1 MNIRE
6 IAKKAKCSPAT
17 VSRVLSGRKG
27 DISISEKTWNKIMD
41 ICREHDYH
49 PSIHAARLFSKKS
62 KMIGFLY
69 GGQGADV
76 YNENRSLS
84 LFYCTKALAEANYR
98 LLPIV
103 DNAEFYNNE
112 DFINIFKRG
121 EIDGLIVWGPTE
133 KDYPFLKRLLDMEYP
148 FVCLTNKISDCPSVY
163 SDQRAMVE
171 CLTLRC
177 IERGAKKIVGIMPQ
191 DGYCYEE
198 RYRGFQAAIRRHDV
212 KAVELR
218 ELDTSSHI
226 SLQDTCETAFKEKPD
241 AIICA
246 NDESAVY
253 LEMCLVSKGVRIP
266 NDIMITGGDNLRL
279 SQYCPIP
286 LTTFDPMPEQC
297 AQESVKIMIE
307 HLEKKTSLHSHE
319 VQSQLVWRDSL
330 PE

>member
-1 MNIRE
+1 ME
-6 IAKKAKCSPAT
+6 
-17 VSRVLSGRKG
+17 
-27 DISISEKTWNKIMD
+27 

-69 GGQGADV
+69 GGEGADV
-76 YNENRSLS
+76 YNDNRALS
-84 LFYCTKALAEANYR
+84 LFYCTEALSEADYR

-103 DNAEFYNNE
+103 DSTEFYNNE
-112 DFINIFKRG
+112 EYINIFKRG

-133 KDYPFLKRLLDMEYP
+133 KDQPFLKRLLDMEYP
-148 FVCLTNKISDCPSVY
+148 LVCLTNKISDCPSIY
-163 SDQRAMVE
+163 SDQRTMIDR
-171 CLTLRC
+171 LTLRC
-177 IERGAKKIVGIMPQ
+177 IERGAKKIVGVMPK

-198 RYRGFQAAIRRHDV
+198 RHQGFQAAIRQHDV

-218 ELDTSSHI
+218 DLDASSPT
-226 SLQDTCETAFKEKPD
+226 SLQSICETAFKEKPD

-253 LEMCLVSKGVRIP
+253 LEMYLVSKGVRIP
-266 NDIMITGGDNLRL
+266 DDIMITGGDNLRL
-279 SQYCPIP
+279 SQYCPVP

-297 AQESVKIMIE
+297 ARETVKIMID
-307 HLEKKTSLHSHE
+307 HLENKSPLRSYE
-319 VQSQLVWRDSL
+319 VPSKLVWRVSL